1 MTIKS
6 KWTTLFAAGM
16 LASAVAAHAQGAMA
30 PDPNIAPSTSSE
42 EAELPGTTANSP
54 ELAAAPDPNVGPS
67 TTDEEAELPGTSAH
81 SPELAVAPDPNLG
94 PSTTD
99 EEAAIQSGVLSA
111 RPSAASDTPEA
122 VQ

>member
-6 KWTTLFAAGM
+6 KLVTLFAAGT

-30 PDPNIAPSTSSE
+30 PDPNIGPSTTIE

-54 ELAAAPDPNVGPS
+54 ELATAADPNLGPS
-67 TTDEEAELPGTSAH
+67 TSAEEAQLPNTSAH

-94 PSTTD
+94 SSPTSV
-99 EEAAIQSGVLSA
+99 EAAIQSDVLSA
-111 RPSAASDTPEA
+111 RASTASDTPEA
-122 VQ
+122 IQ

>member
-1 MTIKS
+1 MSIKS
-6 KWTTLFAAGM
+6 KLATLFAAGT

-42 EAELPGTTANSP
+42 EAELQDTTANSP
-54 ELAAAPDPNVGPS
+54 ELAAAPDPNVDPS
-67 TTDEEAELPGTSAH
+67 TSAEEAKLQGTSTH

-99 EEAAIQSGVLSA
+99 EEAAIRSDVLSA
-111 RPSAASDTPEA
+111 RLSAASDTPEA
-122 VQ
+122 IQ

>member
-30 PDPNIAPSTSSE
+30 PDPNIAPSTSS
-42 EAELPGTTANSP
+42 
-54 ELAAAPDPNVGPS
+54 
-67 TTDEEAELPGTSAH
+67 EEAELPGTSAH

>member
-6 KWTTLFAAGM
+6 QLMTLFAAGT

-30 PDPNIAPSTSSE
+30 PDPNIAPSTTGE
-42 EAELPGTTANSP
+42 EAELPGTVANSP

-67 TTDEEAELPGTSAH
+67 TTAEEAELPGTSAH
-81 SPELAVAPDPNLG
+81 SPELAAAPDPNLG

-99 EEAAIQSGVLSA
+99 EEAQIQSGVISA
-111 RPSAASDTPEA
+111 HVSAASDTLEA